1 MWLTVKEASE
11 YYKIK
16 KSTLYLWV
24 SQGRIPHYKIGQL
37 IRFKS
42 EVLDGWMEKF
52 KKDADMTMKPLRIY
66 PSNSTDYDTDRIVRK
81 AIDDCKG
88 DKV

>member
-24 SQGRIPHYKIGQL
+24 GQSRIPHYKIGQI

-42 EVLDGWMEKF
+42 EELDGWMEKF
-52 KKDADMTMKPLRIY
+52 KKDADMQKKPLRIY
-66 PSNSTDYDTDRIVRK
+66 PSNSTDYDADRIVRK
-81 AIDDCKG
+81 AIDECKG
-88 DKV
+88 DEV